1 MSLFAKLLT
10 RVGRLGKS
18 RVDRINLVTLF
29 LPTGSRVDLKIRP
42 SKESLFYVTSFMLI
56 DDVTPFRF
64 IEDFELIHP
73 VLNKQLISKRV
84 RF

>member
-1 MSLFAKLLT
+1 MSLSAKLLT

-18 RVDRINLVTLF
+18 RVDRINLVTLL
-29 LPTGSRVDLKIRP
+29 LPTGSRVDLKIRF
-42 SKESLFYVTSFMLI
+42 SKESLFYVTPFMLI
-56 DDVTPFRF
+56 DDVIPFRF
-64 IEDFELIHP
+64 IEDFELIHS